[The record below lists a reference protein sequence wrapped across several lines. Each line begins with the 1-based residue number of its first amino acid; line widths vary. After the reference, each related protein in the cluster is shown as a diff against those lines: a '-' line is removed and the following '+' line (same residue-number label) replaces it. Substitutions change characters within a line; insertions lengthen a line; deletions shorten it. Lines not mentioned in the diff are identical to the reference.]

1 MTTPITILSA
11 GLSLSRALRARGIPF
26 ALYDRSSTPARHAYT
41 IYLATETW
49 RPLCR
54 VLDVEEAVLRR
65 RVGVSIA
72 GQGDGVGTGGE
83 GRACACIG
91 GGWSSFC
98 ERGWMCKAGG
108 RLRVWTEEVQ
118 ERGRWSSSRTVR
130 W

>member
-1 MTTPITILSA
+1 MTTPITILSAGLA

-65 RVGVSIA
+65 RLGVSIE

-83 GRACACIG
+83 GKGLRVH
-91 GGWSSFC
+91 
-98 ERGWMCKAGG
+98 RG
-108 RLRVWTEEVQ
+108 RLE
-118 ERGRWSSSRTVR
+118 
-130 W
+130 